1 MPEKTVRTAAARVRN
16 AIWSRLRSR
25 WPSIVAAVGVT
36 LFAWPLYRQPAND
49 GIDPSWQ
56 FSLHQAFH
64 DRTSFDEL
72 VFTRG
77 PLGFLNAPHLWFFDT
92 WALAVVVNV
101 FVALALAYAVLR
113 LLGLRLGFVWSVVI
127 AVPLVLVFNVVVFQD
142 GRLLPEVC
150 VLVGVL
156 VAAVAT
162 TRFARPSQR
171 WLLVGLVALVA
182 FVLFKD
188 GFVRHDA
195 HSVQF
200 FGFFAL
206 LPLAFLPA
214 WTPRQ
219 ALALVIAP
227 VVALLG
233 IANVDLIA
241 LVAPGS
247 RIDEIADVAH
257 LARSQS
263 ERRRLI
269 EGHGQNLREL

>member
-1 MPEKTVRTAAARVRN
+1 MPENTVRTAAARVRN

-101 FVALALAYAVLR
+101 FVALVLAYAVLR

-127 AVPLVLVFNVVVFQD
+127 AVPLVLVFNAVVFQD
-142 GRLLPEVC
+142 GGLLPEVC
-150 VLVGVL
+150 LVLVTLWACHRLSSSQPVLGLVHVIVLGAVAVTIMLIKFNVGLAAML
-156 VAAVAT
+156 VAVYVTIAT
-162 TRFARPSQR
+162 
-171 WLLVGLVALVA
+171 GLVR
-182 FVLFKD
+182 
-188 GFVRHDA
+188 G
-195 HSVQF
+195 
-200 FGFFAL
+200 
-206 LPLAFLPA
+206 
-214 WTPRQ
+214 
-219 ALALVIAP
+219 
-227 VVALLG
+227 
-233 IANVDLIA
+233 
-241 LVAPGS
+241 
-247 RIDEIADVAH
+247 
-257 LARSQS
+257 
-263 ERRRLI
+263 ERRRRSRRSSSPARRARSNRRWRCR
-269 EGHGQNLREL
+269 EGR